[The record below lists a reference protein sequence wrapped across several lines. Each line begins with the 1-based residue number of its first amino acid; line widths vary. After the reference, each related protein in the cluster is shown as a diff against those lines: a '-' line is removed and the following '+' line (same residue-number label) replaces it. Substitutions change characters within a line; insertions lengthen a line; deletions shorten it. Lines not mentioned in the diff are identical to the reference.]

1 MRAGPPAVVPAV
13 VFAGGPAPQGAPG
26 LAPTPPKKRHG
37 CLVSLAVLLVLLL
50 ALAVGVFI
58 LVQKM
63 SEPQD
68 LGVQTSE
75 AEFDAVLAKI
85 GVVWPELP
93 AGADPADYERVY
105 SGEQPMDVTLTESEL
120 SALMSYRH
128 DPSYWPLSDVQV
140 DLTGGDTARMS
151 AVVTYAGRDWPVV
164 VSGSGAFAGDTL
176 SAELTTARVGVVSV
190 PERFLPMLSDALE
203 GILNDRLARIPG
215 LGVDTF
221 EVTPE
226 GVHVTGT
233 TWATA
238 TYVPLP

>member
-1 MRAGPPAVVPAV
+1 MRAGPPTGIPVAVIP
-13 VFAGGPAPQGAPG
+13 GGPAPQGAPG
-26 LAPTPPKKRHG
+26 LVLKPPKKRHG
-37 CLVSLAVLLVLLL
+37 CLISLAVLLGLLLLL
-50 ALAVGVFI
+50 AIGAFF
-58 LVQKM
+58 LVRAM

-68 LGVQTSE
+68 LGVWTSE
-75 AEFDAVLAKI
+75 ADFDSALAKI

-93 AGADPADYERVY
+93 AGADPADFERAY

-128 DPSYWPLSDVQV
+128 DQSYWPISDVQV

-164 VSGSGAFAGDTL
+164 IAGSAALSGN
-176 SAELTTARVGVVSV
+176 ELATDVTTARVGAVGV

-203 GILNDRLARIPG
+203 EVVNARLDRIPG
-215 LGVDTF
+215 FSVDTA
-221 EVTPE
+221 EATSQ

-233 TWATA
+233 IWETA